1 MPFQLAME
9 DTNPVCIKV
18 IGVGGGGNNAVNR
31 MISEGIASVEF
42 IAVNTDKMILA
53 NSRATTKIQLGEKL
67 TKGQGAGGN
76 PDRGQRAAEESR
88 DEIAAA
94 LKGADMVFITAGMGG
109 GTGTGA
115 APVVADIAKELG
127 MLTVGVVTKPFGFEG
142 KRRMEQAEAGIAA
155 LKERVDSLVVI
166 PNESLKYVSE
176 TPITMFNA
184 FDVADDVLRQ
194 AVSSIS
200 DLINIPGFI
209 NLDFADVCTVMK
221 DAGYAHMGVGSATGR
236 DMVEEAAKKAIASP
250 LLETSIDGAKGV
262 IISFISSPDIQ
273 LEDVDKA
280 SAMITASVHPDANII
295 FGIAFDNDMKEEVK
309 ITVIATGFDAIAST
323 IDIPS
328 MPLFGARK
336 ESAAPVAEAA
346 PAAQST
352 GFGFNASPNSPYK
365 VGTAPAAQPS
375 RPANTA
381 GSDDFEFNDILDIF
395 KKK

>member
-31 MISEGIASVEF
+31 MIGEGIASVEF

-76 PDRGQRAAEESR
+76 PERGQRAAEESR
-88 DEIAAA
+88 EEIAAV

-115 APVVADIAKELG
+115 APVVADVAKELG
-127 MLTVGVVTKPFGFEG
+127 ALTVGVVTKPFLFEG
-142 KRRMEQAEAGIAA
+142 KRRMEQAEAGISA

-166 PNESLKYVSE
+166 PNEQLKYVSE

-209 NLDFADVCTVMK
+209 NLDFADVCSIMK
-221 DAGYAHMGVGSATGR
+221 DAGYAHMGVGGASGR
-236 DMVEEAAKKAIASP
+236 DMVDEAAKKAIESP
-250 LLETSIDGAKGV
+250 LLETSINGAKGV
-262 IISFISSPDIQ
+262 IVSFISSPDIQ
-273 LEDVDKA
+273 LEDVDRA
-280 SAMITASVHPDANII
+280 SAMITECLHPDANII

-309 ITVIATGFDAIAST
+309 ITVIATGFDNVSVPIDLGSFGVGKNSAI
-323 IDIPS
+323 PV
-328 MPLFGARK
+328 
-336 ESAAPVAEAA
+336 SAPAPAA
-346 PAAQST
+346 PAT
-352 GFGFNASPNSPYK
+352 GFGTSPNSPYK
-365 VGTAPAAQPS
+365 VGTVPAAATLN

-381 GSDDFEFNDILDIF
+381 GSDNFDDFDDILDIF